1 MAQDQWREVAMR
13 FCVQNSLIEA
23 IDQRTT
29 SITIE
34 SHKLGPGDLYV
45 GTSDTLQL
53 CTMTI
58 PLDNGFAISA
68 VHFEN
73 AKLTLAVV
81 LGATEQQVSMIQVL
95 LTEAPE
101 AIGEPLLILGLSSEL
116 ALDLLT
122 QSVKDSRESCICM
135 ARILGQAIKNMGHD
149 STVNMNFAAEFPM
162 GLRASASENA
172 RLSEELKAYKEG
184 LVQALD
190 FYATDEDDEIDKSGR
205 GIVAT
210 TPHRRRRTMH
220 EESTTRQKMRDR
232 FGRILWKLDKL
243 IRLSRHSVEEL
254 SQMLQEAE
262 SISDRVSNS
271 DHCYFLN
278 SCRDHSC

>member
-1 MAQDQWREVAMR
+1 MA
-13 FCVQNSLIEA
+13 
-23 IDQRTT
+23 
-29 SITIE
+29 
-34 SHKLGPGDLYV
+34 
-45 GTSDTLQL
+45 
-53 CTMTI
+53 
-58 PLDNGFAISA
+58 FAISA

-95 LTEAPE
+95 LTEASE

-122 QSVKDSRESCICM
+122 QSVKDSRESCICR
-135 ARILGQAIKNMGHD
+135 ARILGQAIKNLGHD

-190 FYATDEDDEIDKSGR
+190 FYATDEDDEIDKAGR